1 MIVSVSL
8 FYQISCRLKFLVDFL
23 VYNSSYL
30 TDSDRKSEMKGGSSK
45 GRDPKLKGDKNGS
58 KPKHLVCLV

>member
-1 MIVSVSL
+1 M
-8 FYQISCRLKFLVDFL
+8 YD
-23 VYNSSYL
+23 SSYL